1 MFSNRPPAPPGPG
14 PSYKFTVLET
24 CDRIKEEFNYL
35 QQQNHS
41 LHIEREKLVSERT
54 DMQRICV
61 MYYEM
66 ANGLNL
72 EMHRQMEIAKRLS
85 AILTQVVPF
94 LSQEHQTQVL
104 SAIERAKQVT
114 MQELNSVL
122 AAQIEDAK
130 SSKFFNGSNSN
141 LVAEQL
147 EAYKMSALSGTPP
160 SSLQTGLHGLNMSHG
175 GSGPSYSAATN
186 PSNSLPGVLPS
197 ISPPSNPAMS
207 AALLNGLMSA
217 AGANPLGPS
226 GFMVP
231 TTGATSLNFGRES
244 EKNSADDKQRAAAV
258 AAANSLLLGARP
270 SGLGSSILPP
280 SNPLSGILGGNLSDF
295 PGFPSSLPLMP
306 GSADAGDVGLNM
318 GHSAS
323 SNAFQQPSRSASTGS
338 GGAGSGGRQSSGT
351 GSLHTAAQNV
361 LGALHSSSFTSSV
374 SSTCNLAP
382 EEKRRKSDDSRENG
396 NWFGN
401 DEFRSNADKSLS
413 SRRSAGAQ
421 QTTSS
426 PQLKSESSS
435 SYPTTSSA
443 PAVGSGGSG
452 GGRSSQVSEFSAGTR
467 WRGSSKS
474 SSGPGAYSFV
484 VLPGGQLRP
493 CALASAP
500 GAATASGLPKRLQHL
515 ASLPHGD
522 VVCAVT
528 IGACPV
534 GRASSFATSSD
545 SCRALSNATTSDAES
560 LAGSPSSNAI
570 PAVAAH
576 FAYTGARGSVKLWD
590 LSAISATNLS
600 GMSTRD
606 IAPLMNFDCLCPDSY
621 VRSIKLFPDASH
633 LIIGGESNALTLWDL
648 NGPGR
653 RKAELTF
660 EAPACYALALSPN
673 GKLCYSCC
681 SDGYVSV
688 WDVHNQSV
696 VHQFHGHTDG
706 TSCVELC
713 PDGNRLWTGGL
724 DHKVCCWD
732 IRAPT
737 SRSLAFME
745 FKSQVFSLGLTTN
758 YGSPHGHGFAGR
770 RQTASVSP
778 RSGDGDSASSTGLM
792 RDSSS
797 PQSVSG
803 GGGVGSRGGSGVGS
817 WLAVGLESS
826 EVEVVAIGPDGFAVS
841 SSNSAAGSRDE
852 SSPALSPMSYSQP
865 PTPQPQHFRLTHH
878 ESCVLALRFAH
889 HGDWFLTTGKDHQV
903 NAWRTPYGACLLE
916 TKEAASVLTCDIS
929 PDDKFVVTGSGDKRA
944 NLYEVIFASSSS
956 NNSS

>member
-175 GSGPSYSAATN
+175 VSGPSYSAATN

-231 TTGATSLNFGRES
+231 TTGATNLNFGRES
-244 EKNSADDKQRAAAV
+244 EKNSADDKQ
-258 AAANSLLLGARP
+258 
-270 SGLGSSILPP
+270 
-280 SNPLSGILGGNLSDF
+280 
-295 PGFPSSLPLMP
+295 
-306 GSADAGDVGLNM
+306 
-318 GHSAS
+318 
-323 SNAFQQPSRSASTGS
+323 
-338 GGAGSGGRQSSGT
+338 
-351 GSLHTAAQNV
+351 
-361 LGALHSSSFTSSV
+361 
-374 SSTCNLAP
+374 
-382 EEKRRKSDDSRENG
+382 ENG

-570 PAVAAH
+570 PPVAAH